1 MSQKLVPIKGSDR
14 SFSIVR
20 RRVQIAPNKKNK
32 SGFSYENQIDTTAT
46 RAAYSAFVSSL
57 PASPGSLIVYKKLR
71 GMLVPS
77 EVLRSDE
84 NLRQLFSS
92 PKGDVQRYPL
102 LLGYL
107 NSGCD
112 AIVIQLVRPAS

>member
-32 SGFSYENQIDTTAT
+32 SGFSYENQMDTTAT
-46 RAAYSAFVSSL
+46 RAAYSAFVTSL
-57 PASPGSLIVYKKLR
+57 PASPGSLIVYKKVR
-71 GMLVPS
+71 GILMPIEL
-77 EVLRSDE
+77 LRSDE

-92 PKGDVQRYPL
+92 PKGDVHRYPML
-102 LLGYL
+102 LSLL
-107 NSGCD
+107 NNGCD

>member
-46 RAAYSAFVSSL
+46 RVAYSTFVSSL
-57 PASPGSLIVYKKLR
+57 PASPGSLIVYKKVR
-71 GMLVPS
+71 GILEPS